1 MAAGSGYS
9 YCLVNVIHHGKDATE
24 LIFRQ
29 IYWARYIDWAITT
42 PLLLIDLT
50 VLAGL
55 PGVEILLAIY
65 ADIAMILFVRSRYPM
80 FLN

>member
-1 MAAGSGYS
+1 MAAGGGYS
-9 YCLVNVIHHGKDATE
+9 YCLVNVIHHEKDATE

-65 ADIAMILFVRSRYPM
+65 ADIAMILFVRSRYPR